1 MFTDVSLTVIFPNE
15 LTATVVARVGP
26 YAFMG
31 VHMRYVFCLAD
42 ESALAQGAL
51 VWFGGATHVC
61 PTVEFEVP
69 FCGERLVAHNAEV
82 RSFAA
87 VR

>member
-15 LTATVVARVGP
+15 LTATVVARIGS

-31 VHMRYVFCLAD
+31 VHMRYVFRLAD

-51 VWFGGATHVC
+51 VGFRRATHVR
-61 PTVEFEVP
+61 PAVEFEVP
-69 FCGERLVAHNAEV
+69 FCGKRLVAHNAQV
-82 RSFAA
+82 RPFAA